1 MVLPIPTLWKIQAS
15 VRRRITLIAVITFGG
30 SAVLVSF
37 LRLIVLHEFD
47 VNPDFTYTLG
57 KMVIISAIELDVA
70 IMAANAP
77 SMKALWLKYISKKPF
92 QSTTTGGNGSSLH
105 RKESSGGL
113 SKELSVIPT
122 KSNRIKKS
130 GHTRVT
136 SADCGATPG
145 VEEERDQRWQN
156 DSKEELF
163 RKNSGGITVTS
174 TVGVQS
180 NRDMITSPELL
191 NRQYFEFQKNG
202 AV

>member
-1 MVLPIPTLWKIQAS
+1 LVLPIPTLWKLQAS

-57 KMVIISAIELDVA
+57 KMVIISAVELDVA

-92 QSTTTGGNGSSLH
+92 QSTTTGGNSSSSY
-105 RKESSGGL
+105 RKESSGDTNN
-113 SKELSVIPT
+113 ELSTISA

-136 SADCGATPG
+136 SVDCGTTPG
-145 VEEERDQRWQN
+145 VGEEQDQRWRN

-163 RKNSGGITVTS
+163 QESSGGITVTS

-180 NRDMITSPELL
+180 KRDTITSPELL
-191 NRQYFEFQKNG
+191 NRQYFQFEKKS
-202 AV
+202 AA

>member
-92 QSTTTGGNGSSLH
+92 QSTTTGGKGSSSH
-105 RKESSGGL
+105 AKEGSGGL
-113 SKELSVIPT
+113 SNELSAIPT
-122 KSNRIKKS
+122 KSSRIKKS

-136 SADCGATPG
+136 SNDCGTIPG
-145 VEEERDQRWQN
+145 AEQEQDQRWRN
-156 DSKEELF
+156 DSREELF
-163 RKNSGGITVTS
+163 RKTGSGITVTS
-174 TVGVQS
+174 TIGVQS
-180 NRDMITSPELL
+180 KHDTVTSPELL